1 MDKIKEMLEKV
12 VNKIKKDPDFA
23 KKFQTDPVKALE
35 DVLGI
40 DLPNDK
46 INELIAAVKAK
57 IKLDDSKTIDKIKKL
72 FD

>member
-57 IKLDDSKTIDKIKKL
+57 IKLDDNKTIDKIKKL

>member
-35 DVLGI
+35 DILGI